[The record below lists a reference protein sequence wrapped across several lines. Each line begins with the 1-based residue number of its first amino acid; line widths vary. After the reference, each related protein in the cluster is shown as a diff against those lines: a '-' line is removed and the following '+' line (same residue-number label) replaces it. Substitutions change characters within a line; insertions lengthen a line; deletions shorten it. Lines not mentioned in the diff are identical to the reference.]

1 MGTERINA
9 SRRNFLKKSAVL
21 AGTMVAT
28 SAAEPFNAVLF
39 AANQPDKSKPWY
51 GIGIDIEK
59 CIGCG
64 NCAKACKLENDVPR
78 EPFFFRSWVEQYTI
92 KNDGSLKVESPNG
105 GIDGQKQTVPEDEI
119 FKTFFVPKMCNH
131 CEKSPCV
138 QVCPVGATYDSPEGI
153 VLVDE
158 KYCIGCRYCIQ
169 ACPYGCRYIHP
180 IKKTVDKCTL
190 CYHRIKKGLAPACF
204 EICPTG
210 ARIYGDLNE
219 KDGVMHKFLKEHNC
233 HVLKPNLNT
242 DSKLFY
248 NGLSA
253 EVR

>member
-1 MGTERINA
+1 MGTERIGA
-9 SRRNFLKKSAVL
+9 SRRSFLRKSAVL
-21 AGTMVAT
+21 AGTLVAT
-28 SAAEPFNAVLF
+28 SAANPLTGVLF
-39 AANQPDKSKPWY
+39 AANEPEKSKPWY

-64 NCAKACKLENDVPR
+64 SCARACKAENNVPL

-105 GIDGQKQTVPEDEI
+105 GIDGQKQIVPEDEI

-131 CEKSPCV
+131 CEKAPCV
-138 QVCPVGATYDSPEGI
+138 QVCPVGATFESPEGV
-153 VLVDE
+153 VLVDKE
-158 KYCIGCRYCIQ
+158 YCIGCRYCIQ
-169 ACPYGCRYIHP
+169 ACPYGARYMHP
-180 IKKTVDKCTL
+180 ETNTVDKCTL
-190 CYHRIKKGLAPACF
+190 CYHRLKKGLNPACF
-204 EICPTG
+204 DVCPTG
-210 ARIYGDLNE
+210 ARIYGDLHDKN
-219 KDGVMHKFLKEHNC
+219 GVMHKFLKEHNC

-242 DSKLFY
+242 ASKLFY

>member
-1 MGTERINA
+1 MGNERVNET
-9 SRRNFLKKSAVL
+9 RRNFLRKSAVL
-21 AGTMVAT
+21 AGTILAS
-28 SAAEPFNAVLF
+28 SASQPFTAMIF

-51 GIGIDIEK
+51 AIGIDIEK

-64 NCAKACKLENDVPR
+64 MCAKACKSENDVPK
-78 EPFFFRSWVEQYTI
+78 EPFYYRSWVEQYTI
-92 KNDGSLKVESPNG
+92 KNDGTLKVESPNG
-105 GIDGQKQTVPEDEI
+105 GIDGQKQSVPDDEI

-138 QVCPVGATYDSPEGI
+138 QVCPVGATFDSPEGV
-153 VLVDE
+153 VLVDD

-169 ACPYGCRYIHP
+169 ACPYGCRYLHP
-180 IKKTVDKCTL
+180 EKKTADKCTL
-190 CYHRIKKGLAPACF
+190 CYHRITKGLNPACF
-204 EICPTG
+204 EVCPTG
-210 ARIYGDLNE
+210 ARIYGDLND
-219 KDGVMHKFLKEHNC
+219 KNGVMHKFLKEHNC

-242 DSKLFY
+242 GSKLFY